1 MALARVVSFD
11 GVSQDRVEEMK
22 QQMNEGRPDDI
33 PASEVV
39 MLYDAEARK
48 SIVVL
53 FFDSEDDYDRADA
66 TLSAMPADET
76 PGQRASV
83 GKYRSRCAQLRE
95 GGLRGEIECL
105 RGLLRGAGRA
115 DPRGS
120 GRKAGRQ

>member
-39 MLYDAEARK
+39 LLYDAEAQK

-83 GKYRSRCAQLRE
+83 GKYEVAVRTTA
-95 GGLRGEIECL
+95 
-105 RGLLRGAGRA
+105 
-115 DPRGS
+115 
-120 GRKAGRQ
+120 

>member
-39 MLYDAEARK
+39 MLYDAEAQK

-76 PGQRASV
+76 PGRRSSV
-83 GKYRSRCAQLRE
+83 GKYEVAVRTTA
-95 GGLRGEIECL
+95 
-105 RGLLRGAGRA
+105 
-115 DPRGS
+115 
-120 GRKAGRQ
+120 